1 MLTGMKN
8 IPEDWKVETDGGYA
22 KGELKESSQKPDIY
36 SMKIDSRGGD
46 VKLTKD
52 FEVQDNKLIYKYKI
66 LIPKAIDGVKISLAS
81 GADNAISVTTNG
93 SEFVSIDGGGNEKN
107 IYKYVPNVWYH
118 FKWEIDLNTNLAT
131 ININGRKAIE
141 DVPIASNGSID
152 NIKVLAKQNSITE
165 IFLDDFLLTKKY
177 DEPSDYVPE
186 PKKVE
191 SENTLNGM
199 QMCSLW
205 RDGNHIGWDWINN
218 TPERK
223 PYMGYYDEGSP
234 EVADWEIKWMLEHGI
249 NFQMYCWYN
258 IVADSDQPLKDPAM
272 GWAIHDGLFDA
283 KYRDQMDYMILW
295 ENAPHK
301 AKNTLE
307 HFKNNLVPFWIEHY
321 LKDENYLK
329 VDNRPIFGIYEYG
342 QFLNDVGG
350 KEKAKEALEYFTNEC
365 NKAGVG
371 EPFFITSSSGNN
383 DEVAVG
389 FDYIYQYTYQMGSWI
404 PDKQKDSMISY
415 SKKDPKLGVIPSICM
430 GRDDSPWGMGPGNF
444 VEPEKYKELISWVKE
459 DLTPT
464 LPKIAS
470 KPINMFTTWNEY
482 GEGHF
487 ICPTEMTGF
496 SYLDAIREAY
506 IGDGEHQDIRPTKN
520 QLDRIDNLYDSE
532 RKVKPLKR
540 NPKPEK
546 TPTNVVKG
554 WYFDKDGDTEGWSAN
569 GIIKNYK
576 ALDGKISGEVTGW
589 DPVLF
594 SPSLGEFDASTVSQ
608 VKIRM
613 KNGTSDCAG
622 EFYYITKKYD
632 GYTET
637 KGINFEI
644 VPNDNEFRDYYVDIY
659 RSPYWR
665 EEDKVTQI
673 RIDPTQWS
681 ESGKFEIESIELL
694 GEPKEPDNSI
704 GVFVDGDKKVCE
716 TKPFIV
722 DGVTYAP
729 LTNVGSYLSC
739 ETDWEEKTGTISA
752 VRGDKT
758 LQFKEG
764 SNSVLI
770 NGNEIQIK
778 QAPIVKD
785 GTTYVSIRF
794 IAETLGL
801 DADWNDEENS
811 ILIRTPEYMKKEAE
825 KEQPEK
831 KRKL

>member
-1 MLTGMKN
+1 MKYMNYKKVISGVIVFIMMCGVFPKFAIAEENEFEYEDNQEQKYVIDENFPFMKNEILQEICKEKPSGWDIRSAGSKFESSRNRYFKVIDNNEFLPVEMIRKFEPLTHGLVTFDFGFKFEADMSESSWIIGSKENDAVKIIRDKGKLNFQLPDGSYADLGDCDVNETYGVRASVDIDNKKCDIYVNGKLKAKDLPFTTPTDYLSQVTIDTGKKAMGKIQLLYVRVHRGYIVNEQMLTGMKN

-152 NIKVLAKQNSITE
+152 NIIVLAKQNSITE

-389 FDYIYQYTYQMGSWI
+389 FDY
-404 PDKQKDSMISY
+404 
-415 SKKDPKLGVIPSICM
+415 
-430 GRDDSPWGMGPGNF
+430 
-444 VEPEKYKELISWVKE
+444 
-459 DLTPT
+459 
-464 LPKIAS
+464 
-470 KPINMFTTWNEY
+470 
-482 GEGHF
+482 
-487 ICPTEMTGF
+487 
-496 SYLDAIREAY
+496 
-506 IGDGEHQDIRPTKN
+506 
-520 QLDRIDNLYDSE
+520 
-532 RKVKPLKR
+532 
-540 NPKPEK
+540 
-546 TPTNVVKG
+546 
-554 WYFDKDGDTEGWSAN
+554 
-569 GIIKNYK
+569 
-576 ALDGKISGEVTGW
+576 
-589 DPVLF
+589 
-594 SPSLGEFDASTVSQ
+594 
-608 VKIRM
+608 
-613 KNGTSDCAG
+613 
-622 EFYYITKKYD
+622 
-632 GYTET
+632 
-637 KGINFEI
+637 
-644 VPNDNEFRDYYVDIY
+644 
-659 RSPYWR
+659 
-665 EEDKVTQI
+665 
-673 RIDPTQWS
+673 
-681 ESGKFEIESIELL
+681 
-694 GEPKEPDNSI
+694 
-704 GVFVDGDKKVCE
+704 
-716 TKPFIV
+716 
-722 DGVTYAP
+722 
-729 LTNVGSYLSC
+729 
-739 ETDWEEKTGTISA
+739 
-752 VRGDKT
+752 
-758 LQFKEG
+758 
-764 SNSVLI
+764 
-770 NGNEIQIK
+770 
-778 QAPIVKD
+778 
-785 GTTYVSIRF
+785 
-794 IAETLGL
+794 
-801 DADWNDEENS
+801 
-811 ILIRTPEYMKKEAE
+811 
-825 KEQPEK
+825 
-831 KRKL
+831 